1 MGTLLVTVDV
11 LAPNLIGRICEHQCT
26 GVVRELWDVDFCFSI
41 WQHGVLDLWAQFQN
55 PGPHQRPLDVAATGC
70 AKYVR
75 DNLHVNETIRKIT
88 IHK

>member
-1 MGTLLVTVDV
+1 MHVNGQKNRSIVT
-11 LAPNLIGRICEHQCT
+11 QCPWRD
-26 GVVRELWDVDFCFSI
+26 GK
-41 WQHGVLDLWAQFQN
+41 GGAQFQN
-55 PGPHQRPLDVAATGC
+55 PGPHQRPLHVAATGC

>member
-1 MGTLLVTVDV
+1 MPMEGWK
-11 LAPNLIGRICEHQCT
+11 G
-26 GVVRELWDVDFCFSI
+26 GGGGGGMVV
-41 WQHGVLDLWAQFQN
+41 AQLQN

-70 AKYVR
+70 AKYVG